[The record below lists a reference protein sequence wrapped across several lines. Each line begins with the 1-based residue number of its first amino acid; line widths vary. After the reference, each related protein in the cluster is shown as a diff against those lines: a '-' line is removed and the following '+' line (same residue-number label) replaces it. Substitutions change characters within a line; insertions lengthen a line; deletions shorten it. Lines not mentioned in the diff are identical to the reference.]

1 MKRITLFLAT
11 NFAILIVMSITL
23 RLLGVERILDEQ
35 GAGLDFNALLIFS
48 AVFGMAGSIISLLIS
63 KWMAKKSTGAR
74 VIEQPRNEAE
84 QWLLNTVRQQ
94 AQAAGIGMPEVAI
107 YPSPDINAFATGANR
122 NNALVAVST
131 GILEQMNRDELEAV
145 LGHEV
150 SHVANGDMITLSLI
164 QGVVNTFV
172 FFFSRVI
179 GHVVDR
185 VVFKVER
192 GHGPAFWI
200 TAIIAEMVL
209 AVLASII
216 VFWFSRQREFR
227 ADAGGAA
234 LAGLEAPER
243 AVIEA
248 ALQANGWNRQ
258 LTADMLEINRTTLYK
273 KMKRYG
279 LEPVPVYGGS
289 ISGFTFRVRGTKATL
304 DEQWVWR
311 EVPIPE
317 GEGPLTITASGG
329 TVRFVSIRVR
339 PREGS

>member
-172 FFFSRVI
+172 IFFSRVI

-234 LAGLEAPER
+234 LAGRHKMINALKRLQQAHTPNQLPDSMKAFGIRGGIGQGLKRLFMTHPPLNER
-243 AVIEA
+243 IA
-248 ALQANGWNRQ
+248 ALENN
-258 LTADMLEINRTTLYK
+258 
-273 KMKRYG
+273 
-279 LEPVPVYGGS
+279 P
-289 ISGFTFRVRGTKATL
+289 
-304 DEQWVWR
+304 
-311 EVPIPE
+311 
-317 GEGPLTITASGG
+317 
-329 TVRFVSIRVR
+329 
-339 PREGS
+339 